1 MNVLTGISEKRSRLG
16 VAMDPFETS
25 AAQACRQG
33 KMGITPISLT
43 ANPALLRKAMRRRD
57 FIRGIA
63 GSTVVW
69 PLAARAQQPPNRIPV
84 VGVLWHAGSAE
95 EEDVYL
101 SVLVKAFHDLSYEE
115 GKNIRFEHR
124 FPAENPDRFQTMARE
139 LVDLKPDA
147 IIAVTAI
154 GAVDVKKLTSTIPIV
169 FVIVAD
175 PIGSGLV
182 EGLARPGGNATG
194 LSLMAADLSGKHLAL
209 LKEAVPNLSRVALV
223 VWPAYPFI
231 ERIITN
237 YEKAARDLGMSL
249 WPAEISGPDDVEPVF
264 EKMVTD
270 RADGFA
276 LTLGPLLFNL
286 RARIG
291 ASALAHHL
299 PGICFIGEE
308 VPYGFM
314 MSYGQDFPDYFRR
327 AVTYTD
333 KILKGAKPAD
343 LPVEQPTTF
352 KLILNLKT
360 ASALGL
366 GFPRSLILSADE
378 MIGGA

>member
-1 MNVLTGISEKRSRLG
+1 MKRRQFITLVG
-16 VAMDPFETS
+16 G
-25 AAQACRQG
+25 AAA
-33 KMGITPISLT
+33 
-43 ANPALLRKAMRRRD
+43 A
-57 FIRGIA
+57 
-63 GSTVVW
+63 W
-69 PLAARAQQPPNRIPV
+69 PLSARAQQSSNRIPV

-101 SVLVKAFHDLSYEE
+101 SVLVKAFNDLGYVEA
-115 GKNIRFEHR
+115 KNIHLDHR

-139 LVDLKPDA
+139 LVNLKPDV

-175 PIGSGLV
+175 PIGAKLV
-182 EGLARPGGNATG
+182 EGLAHPGGNATG
-194 LSLMAADLSGKHLAL
+194 LSLMAVDLSGKHLAL
-209 LKEAVPNLSRVALV
+209 LKEAVPNLSRLALV
-223 VWPAYPFI
+223 VDAAYPFK
-231 ERIITN
+231 ERIIAS
-237 YEKAARDLGMSL
+237 YEKAAWDLGISL
-249 WPAEISGPDDVEPVF
+249 WPVEISGPDDVEPVF
-264 EKMVTD
+264 AKIVNE

-286 RARIG
+286 RAQIG

-299 PGICFIGEE
+299 PGICFVGEE

-327 AVTYTD
+327 AVAYTD

-343 LPVEQPTTF
+343 LPVEQPTKL
-352 KLILNLKT
+352 KLILNLKS
-360 ASALGL
+360 AKALGIT
-366 GFPRSLILSADE
+366 FPQTLIVSADE
-378 MIGGA
+378 VIGV